1 MMQWQTA
8 GQETTKQSSLK
19 ITYSPQK
26 WNQIKVDI
34 LQLNIIDTVTFLIT
48 HSQTTKS
55 VTAQGK
61 VHSVN
66 ESP

>member
-8 GQETTKQSSLK
+8 GQEATKQLSLK

-34 LQLNIIDTVTFLIT
+34 LQLNVIDTVTFLIT